1 MKSQISTISATEAA
15 RNFSE
20 LLDRVSRGE
29 RTFIERRNE
38 LVAVLVPPSDAPRR
52 ISECLKVRLPGPS
65 TAPDPDFAS
74 DLEDIIRNNPTDEP
88 VPWDS

>member
-1 MKSQISTISATEAA
+1 MSATEAA

-29 RTFIERRNE
+29 QAFIERRNE
-38 LVAVLVPPSDAPRR
+38 LVAVVAPPSDAPLR
-52 ISECLKVRLPGPS
+52 ISDCLKVQLPGPS
-65 TAPDPDFAS
+65 AAPDPDFAS
-74 DLEDIIRNNPTDEP
+74 DLERIIRNHATSEP